1 MIDRIIYSKDTKGI
15 QKLNISFDDE
25 ELAKIRDELIDFYGL
40 EFEEREFTG
49 PYPEYDEVMSMIK
62 IIDAVPISL
71 SHDVGLPVYKFK
83 YLKVNLRRL
92 SRIINN
98 ILFESNRMNLSFLIN
113 DLYNFDC
120 NSVEEEKYKNRII
133 NCMNYEIARKDL
145 RTRALDRQERRYS
158 ESNYIYYDDT
168 KEIDLP
174 KTYRLGIKTHDD
186 F

>member
-15 QKLNISFDDE
+15 QKLNVSFDDE
-25 ELAKIRDELIDFYGL
+25 ELAKIRDELIDFYNL
-40 EFEEREFTG
+40 KFESKEFTG
-49 PYPEYDEVMSMIK
+49 PYPEYNEIMSMIK
-62 IIDAVPISL
+62 IVEATPVSL
-71 SHDVGLPVYKFK
+71 THDIGLPVYRFN
-83 YLKVNLRRL
+83 YLEVRLRRL
-92 SRIINN
+92 SRIVNN
-98 ILFESNRMNLSFLIN
+98 ILLEKNRMNLSFLIN

-120 NSVEEEKYKNRII
+120 NSNEEEEYKKRII
-133 NCMNYEIARKDL
+133 NCINYEIARKDF
-145 RTRALDRQERRYS
+145 RTRTLDRQERRYC